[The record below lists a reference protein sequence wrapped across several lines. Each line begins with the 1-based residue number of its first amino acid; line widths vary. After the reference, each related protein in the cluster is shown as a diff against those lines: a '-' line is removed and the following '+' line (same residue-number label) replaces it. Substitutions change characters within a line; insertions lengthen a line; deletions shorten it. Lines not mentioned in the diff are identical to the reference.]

1 MEEIHGRLDA
11 CTAFAC
17 AWTGAALHNREHG
30 MTSRMLNVCTAHD
43 HSTAFFVWF
52 ARMNRTRRKKLNP
65 LIFSR
70 LMMNRIAGQ
79 GPEAKLMP
87 AHQAASAT
95 G

>member
-1 MEEIHGRLDA
+1 MEEIHGWLDA
-11 CTAFAC
+11 CTAFAN
-17 AWTGAALHNREHG
+17 AWTGAALYNREHG
-30 MTSRMLNVCTAHD
+30 MTSRMLNVCKAHD
-43 HSTAFFVWF
+43 HNMTFFVWL
-52 ARMNRTRRKKLNP
+52 ARMNRTRCKKLNP

-79 GPEAKLMP
+79 GPEVKLMP

>member
-1 MEEIHGRLDA
+1 MEEIHGWLDA
-11 CTAFAC
+11 CTAFAI
-17 AWTGAALHNREHG
+17 AWTGAALYNREHG

-43 HSTAFFVWF
+43 HNMAFFVWF
-52 ARMNRTRRKKLNP
+52 ARMNRVRRKKLNP
-65 LIFSR
+65 LILRR

-79 GPEAKLMP
+79 SLETKLMP